1 MKYITVRD
9 SEDNPYTL
17 TFTAKSVMELEHRGF
32 DPNHYDTEPIS
43 MTILFVEG
51 ALKAKHPNI
60 TQDKAIEILVN
71 ETGIAKTMFFKSPEM
86 ISPSQC
92 EDVITSKL
100 MKEIVTKYPDLVYK
114 PAGKPTLVPESDK
127 RPAMGVSKANEDFKD
142 FIKK

>member
-1 MKYITVRD
+1 M
-9 SEDNPYTL
+9 
-17 TFTAKSVMELEHRGF
+17 
-32 DPNHYDTEPIS
+32 
-43 MTILFVEG
+43 
-51 ALKAKHPNI
+51 
-60 TQDKAIEILVN
+60 VN

>member
-51 ALKAKHPNI
+51 EL
-60 TQDKAIEILVN
+60 
-71 ETGIAKTMFFKSPEM
+71 
-86 ISPSQC
+86 
-92 EDVITSKL
+92 
-100 MKEIVTKYPDLVYK
+100 
-114 PAGKPTLVPESDK
+114 
-127 RPAMGVSKANEDFKD
+127 
-142 FIKK
+142 